1 MVTGLDIGDGG
12 PDSLHDTSRLMTE
25 DRRRADRVPVLQVVK
40 IAVTQTGRRNVD
52 NDFSGPGTVELNIF
66 DCQRLPNR
74 PHHRGFHETGR
85 P

>member
-1 MVTGLDIGDGG
+1 MTGS
-12 PDSLHDTSRLMTE
+12 PSN
-25 DRRRADRVPVLQVVK
+25 P
-40 IAVTQTGRRNVD
+40 GRFID

-74 PHHRGFHETGR
+74 PHYRGFHKTGR